1 MPAAVSHT
9 ETNMEIS
16 WASLNDV
23 LLLTSSLCVCDLLG
37 TPSKVSWASLN
48 DVLLLTSSLC
58 VCDLLGT
65 PSKVILDFFS
75 FEVVS

>member
-37 TPSKVSWASLN
+37 TPSKV
-48 DVLLLTSSLC
+48 
-58 VCDLLGT
+58 
-65 PSKVILDFFS
+65 ILDFFS
-75 FEVVS
+75 FEGVS